1 MTDVVER
8 PTAIPTGEELVRRA
22 ADLVPLLRANA
33 AQAHAERRI
42 PQENLRALEQAG
54 ILRATRPLRYGGFE
68 IDTHTKIAM
77 LSELA
82 RGCGSTAW
90 VATLYSDADFIVG
103 HFPDEVQDQVFAD
116 PDVHNTATL
125 IPTAR
130 AERDGTG
137 FRVNGRWPF
146 NTGCLDGTWV
156 AEPAVVELDAGRPE
170 VCLFLMPYA
179 ELTILDDWHVSGLR
193 GTGSNT
199 VVGENVHVPEERMLR
214 IEEFKLGVGRSTSNK
229 DRPLFRIPAVP
240 YVLTSGGAT
249 FPGLAKAALELF
261 LERLPTRGP
270 IAYTGYGQRSE
281 APITHHQLAEV
292 SMKIKAGDHLMS
304 QAADTVTRHA
314 QSAQPYGPDEIPELW
329 GLVSYC
335 TRLYGEAIETLRVA
349 SGASGIHEDQPIQL
363 VARDAQALAT
373 HAVMMPTTGI
383 EIYGR
388 SLCGLAPNTPFL

>member
-1 MTDVVER
+1 MTGLVER
-8 PTAIPTGEELVRRA
+8 PTVSRTGEELVQRA

-33 AQAHAERRI
+33 AQAHAERRM
-42 PQENLRALEQAG
+42 PRENLEALEQSG
-54 ILRATRPLRYGGFE
+54 ILRATRPVQHGGLE
-68 IDTHTKIAM
+68 IDSHTKVAM
-77 LSELA
+77 LRELA

-90 VATLYSDADFIVG
+90 VATLYNDADFIVG
-103 HFPDEVQDQVFAD
+103 HFPDEVQEQVFAHEN
-116 PDVHNTATL
+116 VHCTATL

-146 NTGCLDGTWV
+146 NTGCLDATWV
-156 AEPAVVELDAGRPE
+156 AEPAVVELEPGRPE

-179 ELTILDDWHVSGLR
+179 ELSILDDWHVSGLR

-199 VVGENVHVPEERMLR
+199 VVGENVHVPEKRMLR
-214 IEEFKLGVGRSTSNK
+214 IEELKLGLGRSEANK
-229 DRPLFRIPAVP
+229 DRPLFRIPAIP
-240 YVLTSGGAT
+240 YVLTSGGST
-249 FPGLAKAALELF
+249 FPGLAKAAMELF

-281 APITHHQLAEV
+281 APIMHHQIAEV
-292 SMKIKAGDHLMS
+292 SMKIKSGDHLMS
-304 QAADTVTRHA
+304 QACDVLTRHA
-314 QSAQPYGPDEIPELW
+314 QSGEPYGPTEIPELW
-329 GLVSYC
+329 GLVSYS
-335 TRLYGEAIETLRVA
+335 TRLYSEAIEILRQA
-349 SGASGIHEDQPIQL
+349 SGASGIHENQPIQL

-388 SLCGLAPNTPFL
+388 ALCGLPPDTPFL